1 MQRFRVR
8 AAVLAVVLAA
18 SLAGCGEENPLLGTW
33 RLNPEAS
40 GIAGAYA
47 ETAGVGREIV
57 FEEDRMI
64 MKGEPRPVDYEVV
77 ENSVRIVP
85 EDGSE
90 MMVLRVVGGEY
101 FLMDTPLGQ
110 PLRFEKVEGEGAPE
124 A

>member
-1 MQRFRVR
+1 MRKFRYRGAVL
-8 AAVLAVVLAA
+8 AAVLAG

-57 FEEDRMI
+57 FEDGRMV
-64 MKGEPRPVDYEVV
+64 MMGEPKPVEYEVV
-77 ENSVRIVP
+77 ENSVRIIP
-85 EDGSE
+85 EDGSGV
-90 MMVLRVVGGEY
+90 MVLRVVGGEY

-110 PLRFEKVEGEGAPE
+110 PLRFERVEGESAPE

>member
-1 MQRFRVR
+1 MIKIRHHG
-8 AAVLAVVLAA
+8 AVLALVLAGA
-18 SLAGCGEENPLLGTW
+18 LAGCGEENPLLGTW
-33 RLNPEAS
+33 RLNRAAS

-47 ETAGVGREIV
+47 ETAGVGKEIV

-64 MKGEPRPVDYEVV
+64 MKGEPRPVEYEVV
-77 ENSVRIVP
+77 ENSVRIIP

-110 PLRFEKVEGEGAPE
+110 PLRFEKVEGESAPE